1 MNINQ
6 LKAFLGD
13 KPLHLGKENSVQNQ
27 LRDAGLEQAVRLQD
41 KQSIQQTDKF
51 SSSISFGAKVFASAL
66 NANIEI
72 DGKKPGLNAT
82 EKETTAK
89 PLFDFEEVAKNV
101 LKFVGGAI
109 KNAKNNGADAERLN
123 QLFDQATSGV
133 LKGIKL
139 AEKDLAGF
147 MNDEIRDGISQ
158 SKQLIQDGIEK
169 LRQDIFPTED
179 KSSNGEIAGITSSF
193 QITVSQQQSGQ
204 LVIKTKEG
212 DEVSLSFTDLR
223 QIALQQEAILLSP
236 EKQAA
241 EIRQS
246 TNSNSNEVAIPS
258 KQSQDAQTVGENSTQ
273 PKLSGKDKAEP
284 TDVDSQAENT
294 QKKVEQNS
302 VSFSESKLS
311 FTLTGQLNEAEL
323 KSIGNLVSD
332 INDLADEFFKG
343 DIETAYQQALKL
355 GFDDQELSSFALQL
369 TKVENTQ
376 VIKTYESVSHYDK
389 GTGLNTPDKAVKPI
403 SHYLDKMLNV
413 VEEARLKLQ
422 DGKDYENLVN
432 ELINRM
438 GEVHTPDLIHAI
450 NRFHSFNQK
459 LLDNLP
465 LSVKP

>member
-13 KPLHLGKENSVQNQ
+13 KPLHLGKDNSLQNQ
-27 LRDAGLEQAVRLQD
+27 LRDAGLEQAVRLQE
-41 KQSIQQTDKF
+41 KQNIQQTDKF
-51 SSSISFGAKVFASAL
+51 SSSISFGAKVFANTL
-66 NANIEI
+66 NASVEI
-72 DGKKPGLNAT
+72 DGRKPSLNTA
-82 EKETTAK
+82 EKTKPSK

-109 KNAKNNGADAERLN
+109 KSAKNNGADTERLN

-147 MNDEIRDGISQ
+147 MNDEIREGISQ

-169 LRQDIFPTED
+169 LRQDIFPAET
-179 KSSNGEIAGITSSF
+179 KSSNTESIAIASTL
-193 QITVSQQQSGQ
+193 QVAVSQQQSGQ
-204 LVIKTKEG
+204 LVIRTKEG
-212 DEVSLSFTDLR
+212 DEVSLSFSDLR
-223 QIALQQEAILLSP
+223 QIALQQAELVLDPNKQNAETRQPNNVNPDEPALAS
-236 EKQAA
+236 KQGQDVQAA
-241 EIRQS
+241 GETS
-246 TNSNSNEVAIPS
+246 TVP
-258 KQSQDAQTVGENSTQ
+258 T
-273 PKLSGKDKAEP
+273 LSGEGEAEL
-284 TDVDSQAENT
+284 TKVDSPVENT
-294 QKKVEQNS
+294 QKMLEQKS
-302 VSFSESKLS
+302 VSFNESKLS
-311 FTLTGQLNEAEL
+311 FTLTGQLSEAEL
-323 KSIGNLVSD
+323 TSIGSLVSD
-332 INDLADEFFKG
+332 INSLADEFFKG

-355 GFDDQELSSFALQL
+355 GFDDQELASFALQL
-369 TKVENTQ
+369 TKVENIQ

-389 GTGLNTPDKAVKPI
+389 GAGLNAPDKAVKPI

-465 LSVKP
+465 LSLKP